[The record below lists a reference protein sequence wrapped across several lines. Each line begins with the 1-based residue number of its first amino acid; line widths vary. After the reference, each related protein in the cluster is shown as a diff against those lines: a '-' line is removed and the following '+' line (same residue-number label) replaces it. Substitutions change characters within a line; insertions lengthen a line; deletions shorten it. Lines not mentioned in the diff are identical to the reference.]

1 MIVIL
6 SLIVSSIALAEVDT
20 TIVDAE
26 FQWWTTWE
34 DSHVVQL
41 IEEGLETAPDVSIS
55 LARVQ
60 QSEALAK
67 QLRAAFL
74 PSVSI
79 AGSMNAQPADALG
92 FGFGLSNLD
101 DLFPTDPNA
110 PVEEDEESS
119 LFTSGNVAL
128 QVGLPLDVWGTGLA
142 NQKAATLDAEAS
154 ELDRLN
160 AIRLLST
167 SIANAYYDALAIHG
181 QYDIVVEQQQSSE
194 AMLEIST
201 MRQQR
206 DDATILDVLQQ
217 RQQLHAL
224 QIQSIRTEQQ
234 LQVAEQRLAVLLG
247 RVPSQTDGLI
257 VDNDFP
263 TISVYDDVD
272 INGILNERLDIQSA
286 EIRVVAA
293 EKRRY
298 AAYTQMLPTLAL
310 NGQLSRQANYRGDE
324 GAEWNTLD
332 AWSAGGSVNVV
343 LFQGGNKWAALESAE
358 AALIIA
364 EENVRKIRL
373 QAEQEVRQTL
383 LSETQQQRIQTLV
396 ADQETAATLA
406 YQEAMNRYQKGLT
419 PYITVLS
426 TQQAHQQA
434 SLTQVQ
440 SSRDAV
446 RIRLQTI
453 QSLTLSSQ

>member
-257 VDNDFP
+257 VDKDFP
-263 TISVYDDVD
+263 TVSVYDDVD

-383 LSETQQQRIQTLV
+383 FSETQQQRIQTLV

>member
-128 QVGLPLDVWGTGLA
+128 QVGLPLDVWGTGIA

-154 ELDRLN
+154 ELERLN

-257 VDNDFP
+257 VDKDFP

-364 EENVRKIRL
+364 EESVRKVRL

-383 LSETQQQRIQTLV
+383 FSETQQQRIQTLV

>member
-1 MIVIL
+1 MIGIL
-6 SLIVSSIALAEVDT
+6 LLFISSIAIAEVDS
-20 TIVDAE
+20 TIVDSDL
-26 FQWWTTWE
+26 QWWKTWE
-34 DSHVVQL
+34 DPHVVLL
-41 IEEGLETAPDVSIS
+41 IEEGLSTAPDVSIS

-60 QSEALAK
+60 QSKALAK
-67 QLRAAFL
+67 QLRSAFL

-79 AGSMNAQPADALG
+79 AGSMNTQPADALG

-110 PVEEDEESS
+110 PVEEEDESS

-128 QVGLPLDVWGTGLA
+128 QVGLPLDVWGAGLA

-160 AIRLLST
+160 ATRLLST
-167 SIANAYYDALAIHG
+167 SIANAYYDALAIHR
-181 QYDIVVEQQQSSE
+181 QYDIVVEQQGSSE

-234 LQVAEQRLAVLLG
+234 LQIAEQRLAVLLG

-257 VDNDFP
+257 VTTDFP
-263 TISVYDDVD
+263 NISVYDDVD
-272 INGILNERLDIQSA
+272 INQILNERLDVQSA
-286 EIRVVAA
+286 QRRVSAA

-310 NGQLSRQANYRGDE
+310 NGQLSRQANYRGEE

-332 AWSAGGSVNVV
+332 AWSAGGSVNLV
-343 LFQGGNKWAALESAE
+343 LFQGGNKLAALESAE

-364 EENVRKIRL
+364 EENVRKVRL

-383 LSETQQQRIQTLV
+383 LSETQQQKIQSLV
-396 ADQETAATLA
+396 DTQMTSAQAAH
-406 YQEAMNRYQKGLT
+406 QEAMNRYQKGLT

-440 SSRDAV
+440 SSRDMV

-453 QSLTLSSQ
+453 QSLNISSQ